1 MVIIILQVFGWTAF
15 LVGAITLG
23 IWLRR
28 HPEQAVAEKTS
39 RILHL
44 LFWLDY
50 GLLGVIGL
58 AYPGLTH
65 YDQLLGIRP
74 LPRQPL
80 CVIIGVILLLPA
92 LYLSLVSNRALR
104 QLGQGANAFRLT
116 RKLVEGDIYRRIRN
130 PMSLGFYLTCMALG
144 LLAGST
150 SITLGTLLGVIPAH
164 IFYLK
169 YFEEFE
175 LELRLGQ
182 AYRDYKQRVPFL
194 VPKWSSKEN
203 SGASS

>member
-1 MVIIILQVFGWTAF
+1 
-15 LVGAITLG
+15 
-23 IWLRR
+23 
-28 HPEQAVAEKTS
+28 
-39 RILHL
+39 

-74 LPRQPL
+74 LSLRPL
-80 CVIIGVILLLPA
+80 CVIIGGVLLLPA

-116 RKLVEGDIYRRIRN
+116 RNLVEGDIYRCTRN
-130 PMSLGFYLTCMALG
+130 PMSLGFYLTCIALG

-150 SITLGTLLGVIPAH
+150 SITLGAWLGVIPAH

-182 AYRDYKQRVPFL
+182 AYRDYRQRVPFL
-194 VPKWSSKEN
+194 VPKWSSKES
-203 SGASS
+203 SGAST